1 MGSACVG
8 LVEEE
13 EADAAEEDE
22 GEEVDEEEALDE
34 MLWTESLPDA

>member
-1 MGSACVG
+1 
-8 LVEEE
+8 VEEE